1 MKGTNAKIKIG
12 DQIFDCRS
20 IPETEIPKSD
30 FPELDELE
38 MLAQVETKEI
48 SFEMANEAHE
58 YENMEY
64 YMRRGNSLYFR
75 NIACMMKMT
84 TPDAQNISQYLKY
97 GDVIS
102 FQINEA
108 QQTPQ

>member
-20 IPETEIPKSD
+20 IPETEFPKSD
-30 FPELDELE
+30 FPDELE
-38 MLAQVETKEI
+38 MLAQVETKVI
-48 SFEMANEAHE
+48 SFETTNEDHE

-75 NIACMMKMT
+75 NIAGMMKIT

-102 FQINEA
+102 FQMNEA